1 MTNSVTTISA
11 ARGPSATGRRSGRQG
26 GTRRSQRSPHPRGGV
41 VPIAGARAGGTRL
54 DPTLYK
60 HLTSPYTR
68 AILSAV
74 KRSHKKNYA
83 FHLRIFMARRKKIV
97 SAISESIPGY
107 IYINRVFYNKR
118 HLKSNKKDRQS
129 KIRRLELLGNI
140 FARAMAMGIFLANK
154 TGDFAKV

>member
-54 DPTLYK
+54 NPASYK
-60 HLTSPYTR
+60 HLTAPYTR
-68 AILSAV
+68 AILAAV
-74 KRSHKKNYA
+74 KRNHKKNYA
-83 FHLRIFMARRKKIV
+83 FHLEQFMERRKKLM
-97 SAISESIPGY
+97 SAISESVPGF
-107 IYINRVFYNKR
+107 IYINREFIRKNDR
-118 HLKSNKKDRQS
+118 KS
-129 KIRRLELLGNI
+129 LGRS
-140 FARAMAMGIFLANK
+140 FARGMALGIILASR

>member
-54 DPTLYK
+54 NPASYK

-68 AILSAV
+68 AILAAV
-74 KRSHKKNYA
+74 KRNHKKNYA
-83 FHLRIFMARRKKIV
+83 FHLKTFMERRKKIV
-97 SAISESIPGY
+97 SAISESISGFL
-107 IYINRVFYNKR
+107 YINRDFRPINDFESR
-118 HLKSNKKDRQS
+118 GRA
-129 KIRRLELLGNI
+129 
-140 FARAMAMGIFLANK
+140 FARAMALGIMLASK
-154 TGDFAKV
+154 TGNFATV